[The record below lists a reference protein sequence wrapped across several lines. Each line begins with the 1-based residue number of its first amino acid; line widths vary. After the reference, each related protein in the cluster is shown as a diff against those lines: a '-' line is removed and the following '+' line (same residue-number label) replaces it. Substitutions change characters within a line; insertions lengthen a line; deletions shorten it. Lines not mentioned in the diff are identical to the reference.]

1 MATGSRFDVL
11 DDEVAVRAN
20 RNPALALEEAV
31 SYAVAAATGIK
42 KQATSVSADAGN
54 LSDGAF
60 IGEIVTKVL
69 AAIQPII
76 IQSVTQAV
84 AAAMKVAMEQFQPN
98 RSTASPASCS
108 SPGILHPEVQ
118 TNRFE
123 VDRLEQYSRRDS
135 FKVFGVP
142 ESGPQEDTSQ
152 MLVDL
157 AKEIGVE
164 LRRDD
169 ISVSHRVYVSKKSS
183 KPRPIIAKM
192 VRREKKVEV
201 MKAKKRLRELN
212 DRKDIFIVEDL
223 TQLRVK
229 LVRELRKEPRVEK
242 VWTIDGK
249 VFCLVKDGAKRVK
262 QMIDSPDDLHK
273 IGWSEERMKESGL
286 FLRRYR
292 MRPAR
297 PAHWLRANTKLR
309 GWAPMRSASTTR
321 ARSATILDP
330 QHGVVVVVME
340 TWRQWRSISVKTNK
354 HTF

>member
-20 RNPALALEEAV
+20 PNPALALEEAV
-31 SYAVAAATGIK
+31 SYAAVAATAK
-42 KQATSVSADAGN
+42 KQATSVSAGAGN
-54 LSDGAF
+54 LNDGAF

-76 IQSVTQAV
+76 IQCVTQAV

-98 RSTASPASCS
+98 KSTTSCS

-152 MLVDL
+152 MVVDL

-183 KPRPIIAKM
+183 KPRPIIVKM
-192 VRREKKVEV
+192 VRREKKVDV

-286 FLRRYR
+286 FLRR
-292 MRPAR
+292 
-297 PAHWLRANTKLR
+297 
-309 GWAPMRSASTTR
+309 
-321 ARSATILDP
+321 
-330 QHGVVVVVME
+330 
-340 TWRQWRSISVKTNK
+340 
-354 HTF
+354 

>member
-1 MATGSRFDVL
+1 MSDFRKILQFRKVFEILKESREQHNHTSYAEDLRASLTKTLHASRLCDVMATGSRFDVL

-20 RNPALALEEAV
+20 PKPALALEEAV
-31 SYAVAAATGIK
+31 SYAVVAATGK
-42 KQATSVSADAGN
+42 KQATSVSAGAGN

-98 RSTASPASCS
+98 RSTASCS

-152 MLVDL
+152 MVVDL

-273 IGWSEERMKESGL
+273 IGWSEERMTGPRTCNYNYWCL
-286 FLRRYR
+286 FTSFFLSLF
-292 MRPAR
+292 PSFF
-297 PAHWLRANTKLR
+297 LSFFL
-309 GWAPMRSASTTR
+309 
-321 ARSATILDP
+321 
-330 QHGVVVVVME
+330 
-340 TWRQWRSISVKTNK
+340 
-354 HTF
+354 

>member
-1 MATGSRFDVL
+1 M
-11 DDEVAVRAN
+11 RAN
-20 RNPALALEEAV
+20 PNPALALEEAV
-31 SYAVAAATGIK
+31 SYAVVAATGK
-42 KQATSVSADAGN
+42 KQATSVSAGAGN

-98 RSTASPASCS
+98 RSTASCS

-152 MLVDL
+152 MVVDL

-286 FLRRYR
+286 FLRR
-292 MRPAR
+292 
-297 PAHWLRANTKLR
+297 
-309 GWAPMRSASTTR
+309 
-321 ARSATILDP
+321 
-330 QHGVVVVVME
+330 
-340 TWRQWRSISVKTNK
+340 
-354 HTF
+354 